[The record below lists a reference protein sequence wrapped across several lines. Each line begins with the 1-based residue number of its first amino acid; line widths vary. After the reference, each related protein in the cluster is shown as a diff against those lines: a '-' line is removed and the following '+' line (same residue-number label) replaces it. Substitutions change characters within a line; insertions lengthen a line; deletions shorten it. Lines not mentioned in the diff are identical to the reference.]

1 MRRACSLINSQYE
14 LVGSNLTDP
23 RARNA
28 HFQHQM
34 SHGQCATLRRRSTG
48 DTFTAWVL
56 NPLTFPLRPTHDDPR
71 TRNAA
76 LELPYL
82 KHYNW
87 VIGAAYKT
95 AQMKGDCNWFLP
107 P

>member
-1 MRRACSLINSQYE
+1 M
-14 LVGSNLTDP
+14 
-23 RARNA
+23 
-28 HFQHQM
+28 
-34 SHGQCATLRRRSTG
+34 
-48 DTFTAWVL
+48 
-56 NPLTFPLRPTHDDPR
+56 TFPLRPTHDDPR